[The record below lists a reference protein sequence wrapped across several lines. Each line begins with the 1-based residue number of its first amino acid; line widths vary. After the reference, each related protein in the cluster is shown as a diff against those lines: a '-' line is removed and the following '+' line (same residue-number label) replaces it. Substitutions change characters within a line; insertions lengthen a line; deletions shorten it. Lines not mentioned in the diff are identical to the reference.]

1 MILGN
6 YENYSIYPNFANKGG
21 AQDIALCLAKK
32 MNKDQLPIIL
42 TETPFQEIEKEYR
55 IGDVIFE
62 KFSIK
67 NILRYADNERSLFL
81 IIGKIHH
88 Y

>member
-1 MILGN
+1 MRII
-6 YENYSIYPNFANKGG
+6 SIYPNFANKGG

-67 NILRYADNERSLFL
+67 NILRYADNETVF
-81 IIGKIHH
+81 I
-88 Y
+88 

>member
-1 MILGN
+1 MRII
-6 YENYSIYPNFANKGG
+6 SIYPNFANKGG

-67 NILRYADNERSLFL
+67 IYLDMLIMKRSLFL

>member
-1 MILGN
+1 
-6 YENYSIYPNFANKGG
+6 
-21 AQDIALCLAKK
+21 

-67 NILRYADNERSLFL
+67 NILRYADNETVFIS
-81 IIGKIHH
+81 HH
-88 Y
+88 RKNTSFVETYLRKEIVDYSCST

>member
-1 MILGN
+1 MRII
-6 YENYSIYPNFANKGG
+6 SIYPNFANKGG
-21 AQDIALCLAKK
+21 AQDIALCLAK

-67 NILRYADNERSLFL
+67 IYLDMLIMKRSLFL